1 MMPKMPHVTWEFILE
16 NEEDVKKL
24 SDKNF
29 IENFVIDFC
38 KEFDL
43 TVLEPR
49 LNYQFKGE
57 KPEENGITAFYILSE
72 SGIHIQTWPEYKY
85 GFVDVF
91 SCKHFNEK
99 LATRFIR
106 NKFGKGS
113 YHYDIVWRGTIFN
126 GKEINCAKDDK
137 GILLD
142 TKKMEADL
150 RKKEEETIQI
160 RKEKRIRIDRYALN
174 E

>member
-16 NEEDVKKL
+16 NNEDVKKL
-24 SDKNF
+24 SDRDF
-29 IENFVIDFC
+29 IEKFVIEFC
-38 KEFDL
+38 KEFEL

-85 GFVDVF
+85 GFIDVF

-99 LATRFIR
+99 LATKFIR
-106 NKFGKGS
+106 KIFGKGN

-126 GKEINCAKDDK
+126 SMKDKD
-137 GILLD
+137 ILLD
-142 TKKMEADL
+142 SQNLVKQL
-150 RKKEEETIQI
+150 NQKELSDNIKDTNSFV
-160 RKEKRIRIDRYALN
+160 KEKRIRIDRYKLKD
-174 E
+174 

>member
-16 NEEDVKKL
+16 NNEDIKKL
-24 SDKNF
+24 ADKNF
-29 IENFVIDFC
+29 IENFVIEFC
-38 KEFDL
+38 KEFEL

-72 SGIHIQTWPEYKY
+72 SGIHIQTWPEYRY

-99 LATRFIR
+99 IATRFIR
-106 NKFGKGS
+106 RHFGKGS

-126 GKEINCAKDDK
+126 WQTKEKDL
-137 GILLD
+137 LLD
-142 TKKMEADL
+142 TKNIIRNIND
-150 RKKEEETIQI
+150 KESKESII
-160 RKEKRIRIDRYALN
+160 REKRIRIDRYKLK